1 MKEMRKFV
9 TLAFVISASAAAFAD
24 QPAKPKLGP
33 EATPI
38 TANRDYFRT
47 APGDDYWMLAAFYV
61 PQKTSSD
68 CSAASATIAVN
79 ALRGLPPRSDQLV
92 ITEDHLL
99 KDVADQKWSGEVV
112 EDGPG
117 VTFDE
122 YTTYLGE
129 AFKAERV
136 DISPVKSTHLKI
148 ADNKALADLRSA
160 LAEVE
165 GSGAKELMLV
175 YFNQGVVTGDWD
187 GPHISPIGAYDQKND
202 RVLIMDVDREDYV
215 PYWTSTKTLLDALVK
230 PAPADQG
237 VLAGETGGYYLVS
250 KN

>member
-1 MKEMRKFV
+1 MRKLLVLTFV
-9 TLAFVISASAAAFAD
+9 LAASVSALAD
-24 QPAKPKLGP
+24 EPVRPKLGP

-79 ALRGLPPRSDQLV
+79 ALRGLPPKSDQLV
-92 ITEDHLL
+92 VTEDHLL
-99 KDVADQKWSGEVV
+99 KDVADQKWSSEVV

-117 VTFDE
+117 VRFDE
-122 YTTYLGE
+122 YKNYLSE
-129 AFKAERV
+129 TFKAEGV
-136 DISPVKSTHLKI
+136 DIAPVKATHLKI
-148 ADNKALADLRSA
+148 ADDKALSGLRAA
-160 LAEVE
+160 LTEIE
-165 GSGAKELMLV
+165 GSGAEELMLI

-187 GPHISPIGAYDQKND
+187 GQHISPIGAYDQKND
-202 RVLIMDVDREDYV
+202 KVLIMDVDREDYV
-215 PYWTSTKTLLDALVK
+215 PYWTSTKTLLNALVK

>member
-1 MKEMRKFV
+1 MRNLLV
-9 TLAFVISASAAAFAD
+9 LAFVVIASAGAFAGE
-24 QPAKPKLGP
+24 PAKPKLGP

-61 PQKTSSD
+61 PQRTSSD

-79 ALRGLPPRSDQLV
+79 ALRGLPQRSDQLV

-99 KDVADQKWSGEVV
+99 KDVADQKWSSEVV

-122 YTTYLGE
+122 FNTYLGE
-129 AFKAERV
+129 AFKAEGV
-136 DISPVKSTHLKI
+136 AIAPVRSTHLKV
-148 ADNKALADLRSA
+148 ADDKALAELRTA
-160 LAEVE
+160 LTEVE
-165 GSGAKELMLV
+165 GSAAKELMLI

-202 RVLIMDVDREDYV
+202 KVLIMDVDREDYV

>member
-1 MKEMRKFV
+1 MRKFLV
-9 TLAFVISASAAAFAD
+9 LAFVISATVGALAD
-24 QPAKPKLGP
+24 EPVKPKLGP

-79 ALRGLPPRSDQLV
+79 ALRGLPSRSDQLV

-99 KDVADQKWSGEVV
+99 KDVADRKWSSEVV

-122 YTTYLGE
+122 YRTYLGE
-129 AFKAERV
+129 AFKAEGV
-136 DISPVKSTHLKI
+136 DVAPVRSTHLKV
-148 ADNKALADLRSA
+148 ADDEALAELRTA

-165 GSGAKELMLV
+165 GSGAKELMLI

-187 GPHISPIGAYDQKND
+187 GPHISPIGAYDQRND
-202 RVLIMDVDREDYV
+202 KVLIMDVDREDYV
-215 PYWTSTKTLLDALVK
+215 PYWTSTKTLLAALVK